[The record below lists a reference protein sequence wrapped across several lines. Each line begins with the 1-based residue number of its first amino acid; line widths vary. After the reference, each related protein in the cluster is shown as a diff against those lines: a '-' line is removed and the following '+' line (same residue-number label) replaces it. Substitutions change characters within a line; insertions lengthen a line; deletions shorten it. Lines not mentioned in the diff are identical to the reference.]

1 MEAEETD
8 RPTTEK
14 KGPPDTSLNKSAGI
28 TMRPSSNTA
37 TGVSVG
43 ATATTTTTTILRG
56 WESRRSFCRAAA
68 AHRSSRSKSGK
79 DVPVPHHQ
87 RRCVSASAGPNEL
100 RAIDSSS
107 SSSSDGVHERFYH
120 REDDKEKEINDALT
134 FVEEKARKTTNRVSR
149 PARRPKAKKTG
160 TTSSGKDKVVVASE
174 NSTASY
180 SSARASTKTNSK
192 EKKPA
197 GTRERTVTFAS
208 RYHGASSSKNGQR
221 RYERANS
228 IDEELMMSRD
238 GDSSGSYD
246 EGGGR
251 SSYNRGGRSSSSSR
265 NSFRNTNVE
274 NYNQVLRAF
283 DSAPSSSFREDEDQ
297 DADEND
303 ALKAANVDKFGD
315 DGNDGD
321 DAFIISAPGVGQSW
335 AKLELAADTGNA
347 PKALEALEALLEMGC
362 AQPLRAY
369 NSALRACKRARPPAY
384 RSATALLQRMREQ
397 DKVDVKPN
405 QRTYHEVIAAYA
417 RAHEWRLA
425 EKTFEEMK
433 RDPNVGWKE
442 TLEKIAAE
450 YENENDDE
458 DDDYEENSYEGN
470 NRNSRYS
477 TSSYSRRNGGGGRYG
492 GGGYG
497 DQRRSVARDR
507 TDPSDDIVRVY
518 TSLISA
524 YGKGGQWEKALAAFK
539 ELESTPGCFC
549 DTGAHNALLSAAVSG
564 ARYPEAAQLF
574 TSMAKNPR
582 VRRNVT
588 TYNSLITSY
597 GKQRK
602 IGDMESIFVQ
612 MTRNGVWPN
621 ETTHA
626 VMIAAHGNNNSSVE
640 KDCKR
645 ALELLTRCARN
656 PKLRCSAV
664 VFNSALGACAKQSDH
679 ESFNFVLKM
688 MREEGIVPTLITYNT
703 RLMEA
708 TARRD
713 WRGAARAYKE
723 LLLDGLLPDSI
734 TFDCLCGIEKL
745 VLARERMEAMALEE
759 EDRKEALVEDSSTI
773 DAKDVAERDNA
784 HLRSVDDEGDEDEDE
799 DDLLVSSNPMGEL
812 PDLLLEIIRDEALNA
827 KLKNNKGIRT
837 AAYDA
842 YSRVCYADGRYD
854 EVADAFSRMISEN
867 IPRTVH
873 TYNSLLLSFEASY
886 KWREAENTMNLMK
899 KETPEIIPDALT
911 FDALIDVCEE
921 MGQWDRATQYLE
933 DAQNKYGYLGC
944 EDELGVLDLHRVR
957 SAGTAQCVLR
967 WWLRRMRQRAL
978 APMDIQSAGKG
989 TRTLLNGTS
998 KETLPISIRDLPE
1011 EISVVTGWGKHS
1023 TVYGRSPVKTRVLAT
1038 MKALNSPFTVPER
1051 NIGSVVADRGAVRSW
1066 LVKEELLSLG
1076 RFLLGNKDALKRNF
1090 NPMSGPHQV
1099 TDEDVLSEATTTSKP
1114 Q

>member
-1 MEAEETD
+1 MRVALAVASTPLVVVVAAHEKAE
-8 RPTTEK
+8 RRRK
-14 KGPPDTSLNKSAGI
+14 TSSSSARGLSALNGGGRHTRGDHVRLDAIRDNTNSDSS
-28 TMRPSSNTA
+28 SSNAQSEEYDDDDEMMTMMM
-37 TGVSVG
+37 TTNKTTKKVSRPARKPKV
-43 ATATTTTTTILRG
+43 
-56 WESRRSFCRAAA
+56 
-68 AHRSSRSKSGK
+68 SKTKMKNERLK
-79 DVPVPHHQ
+79 DNPPGTSPE
-87 RRCVSASAGPNEL
+87 REN
-100 RAIDSSS
+100 SSS
-107 SSSSDGVHERFYH
+107 SSSS
-120 REDDKEKEINDALT
+120 LS
-134 FVEEKARKTTNRVSR
+134 SR
-149 PARRPKAKKTG
+149 Q
-160 TTSSGKDKVVVASE
+160 TSTKDKKQLSSTSE
-174 NSTASY
+174 SSTK
-180 SSARASTKTNSK
+180 SSA
-192 EKKPA
+192 A
-197 GTRERTVTFAS
+197 GTRERTATFAS
-208 RYHGASSSKNGQR
+208 RYQGTMQASFGRSDGSSPPRK
-221 RYERANS
+221 YERANS
-228 IDEELMMSRD
+228 IDEELMMS
-238 GDSSGSYD
+238 SSNSSHSSYD
-246 EGGGR
+246 DHEGGGR
-251 SSYNRGGRSSSSSR
+251 RDSYNRGGRSSSSSNPNR
-265 NSFRNTNVE
+265 NSFRSANVE
-274 NYNQVLRAF
+274 SYNQVLRAF
-283 DSAPSSSFREDEDQ
+283 DSVSREDEDD

-315 DGNDGD
+315 DGSDEY
-321 DAFIISAPGVGQSW
+321 DALAISAPGVGQSW

-347 PKALEALEALLEMGC
+347 PKALEALEALLEMEC

-384 RSATALLQRMREQ
+384 RSATTLLQRMRAQE
-397 DKVDVKPN
+397 KSDVKPN

-425 EKTFEEMK
+425 ERTFEEMK
-433 RDPNVGWKE
+433 RDPNVGWHE
-442 TLEKIAAE
+442 TLDKIAAE
-450 YENENDDE
+450 YENKTNKDDDDREDDE
-458 DDDYEENSYEGN
+458 DSYN
-470 NRNSRYS
+470 NSRYS
-477 TSSYSRRNGGGGRYG
+477 RSGGGGRYG

-497 DQRRSVARDR
+497 ERRPFVARDR
-507 TDPSDDIVRVY
+507 KGPSNDIVRVY

-524 YGKGGQWEKALAAFK
+524 YGKGGQWEKALAAFQ
-539 ELESTPGCFC
+539 ELENTPGCFC
-549 DTGAHNALLSAAVSG
+549 DTGSHNALLSAAVS
-564 ARYPEAAQLF
+564 AAKYPEAAQLF

-602 IGDMESIFVQ
+602 IGDMESIFAQ
-612 MTRNGVWPN
+612 MARNGVFAN

-626 VMIAAHGNNNSSVE
+626 VMIAAHGNNTSTGD

-645 ALELLTRCARN
+645 ALDLLTRCARN

-679 ESFNFVLKM
+679 ESFNLVLKM

-703 RLMEA
+703 RLMES

-713 WRGAARAYKE
+713 WREAARAYKE

-745 VLARERMEAMALEE
+745 VLARERMEALALEE
-759 EDRKEALVEDSSTI
+759 EDWKGLKIEALEDDPSTMA
-773 DAKDVAERDNA
+773 AKDVAKRDNA
-784 HLRSVDDEGDEDEDE
+784 HLNSDDEDDEDE
-799 DDLLVSSNPMGEL
+799 DDDLLSRSNPMGEL
-812 PDLLLEIIRDEALNA
+812 PDLLLDIIRDEALNA
-827 KLKNNKGIRT
+827 KLKNNKGVQT

-842 YSRVCYADGRYD
+842 YLRVCYADGRFD
-854 EVADAFSRMISEN
+854 EVSDAFSRMISEKV
-867 IPRTVH
+867 PRTVH
-873 TYNSLLLSFEASY
+873 TYNSLLISFEASC
-886 KWREAENTMNLMK
+886 KWREAENAMNLMK
-899 KETPEIIPDALT
+899 KETPEIFPDALT

-989 TRTLLNGTS
+989 TRTLLTGTS
-998 KETLPISIRDLPE
+998 KETLPISIRDLPD

-1038 MKALNSPFTVPER
+1038 MKALNSPFTVPEK
-1051 NIGSVVADRGAVRSW
+1051 NIGSVVAERGAVRSW

-1076 RFLLGNKDALKRNF
+1076 RFLLGNRDALKRNF
-1090 NPMSGPHQV
+1090 NPMSGPRKV
-1099 TDEDVLSEATTTSKP
+1099 TDEDVLSEATTSKP

>member
-1 MEAEETD
+1 
-8 RPTTEK
+8 
-14 KGPPDTSLNKSAGI
+14 
-28 TMRPSSNTA
+28 MRA
-37 TGVSVG
+37 VVG
-43 ATATTTTTTILRG
+43 AAAQSSSSVPMMPTLSAARKMNSTLSKGVKFGKDGASSSSCRSASFAP
-56 WESRRSFCRAAA
+56 SRRRRDSGGRGGKGGLEAI
-68 AHRSSRSKSGK
+68 RDNSSTTDEDEIISASRKTTNKVSQPARKPKQAKKSTSSSGQTSSSSGK
-79 DVPVPHHQ
+79 DKVHSTGEKIH
-87 RRCVSASAGPNEL
+87 
-100 RAIDSSS
+100 SSS
-107 SSSSDGVHERFYH
+107 SSSSF
-120 REDDKEKEINDALT
+120 
-134 FVEEKARKTTNRVSR
+134 
-149 PARRPKAKKTG
+149 
-160 TTSSGKDKVVVASE
+160 SSTGKD
-174 NSTASY
+174 
-180 SSARASTKTNSK
+180 
-192 EKKPA
+192 KKPA
-197 GTRERTVTFAS
+197 GTRERTATFAS
-208 RYHGASSSKNGQR
+208 RYQGAAGGNGGGSR

-228 IDEELMMSRD
+228 IDEELMMGSRD
-238 GDSSGSYD
+238 GGEYYGGASGSYD
-246 EGGGR
+246 AEEGGSSR
-251 SSYNRGGRSSSSSR
+251 SSSYNRGGRSSSSSSSSGGGR
-265 NSFRNTNVE
+265 NSFRSTNME
-274 NYNQVLRAF
+274 SYNQVLRAF
-283 DSAPSSSFREDEDQ
+283 DSVSSSSSSFREDEDQ

-315 DGNDGD
+315 DGGD
-321 DAFIISAPGVGQSW
+321 ENGAFAISAPGVGQSW

-384 RSATALLQRMREQ
+384 RSATTLLQRMREQ
-397 DKVDVKPN
+397 EKSDVKPN

-425 EKTFEEMK
+425 ERTFEEMK
-433 RDPNVGWKE
+433 RDPNVGWQE
-442 TLEKIAAE
+442 TLEKIATE
-450 YENENDDE
+450 YRNENGENEDDDE
-458 DDDYEENSYEGN
+458 DEDSYSA
-470 NRNSRYS
+470 SRYS
-477 TSSYSRRNGGGGRYG
+477 SSSYNRRSSGTY
-492 GGGYG
+492 GGYG
-497 DQRRSVARDR
+497 RRLVARDR

-539 ELESTPGCFC
+539 ELENTPGCFC
-549 DTGAHNALLSAAVSG
+549 DTGSHNALLSAAVSA

-602 IGDMESIFVQ
+602 IGDMESIFAQ
-612 MTRNGVWPN
+612 MARNGVWPN

-626 VMIAAHGNNNSSVE
+626 VMIAAHGNNNSTGD

-645 ALELLTRCARN
+645 ALDLLTRCARN

-679 ESFNFVLKM
+679 ESFNLVLKM

-713 WRGAARAYKE
+713 WREAARAYKE

-745 VLARERMEAMALEE
+745 VLARERMEALALEE
-759 EDRKEALVEDSSTI
+759 ELKEALVDDSSTM

-784 HLRSVDDEGDEDEDE
+784 SLISDDEDDEDDE
-799 DDLLVSSNPMGEL
+799 DDLLLSTSNPMGEL
-812 PDLLLEIIRDEALNA
+812 PDLLLDIIRDEALNT
-827 KLKNNKGIRT
+827 KLKNNKGVQT

-842 YSRVCYADGRYD
+842 YLRVCYADGRYD
-854 EVADAFSRMISEN
+854 EVADAFSRMISEK

-873 TYNSLLLSFEASY
+873 TYNSLLISFEASC
-886 KWREAENTMNLMK
+886 KWREAENAMNLMK
-899 KETPEIIPDALT
+899 KETPEILPDALT

-933 DAQNKYGYLGC
+933 DAQNKFGYLGC

-989 TRTLLNGTS
+989 TRTLLTGSS

-1038 MKALNSPFTVPER
+1038 MKALNSPFTVPEK
-1051 NIGSVVADRGAVRSW
+1051 NIGSVVAERGAVRSW

-1090 NPMSGPHQV
+1090 NPMSGPRKV
-1099 TDEDVLSEATTTSKP
+1099 TDEDVLSEATISKP

>member
-1 MEAEETD
+1 
-8 RPTTEK
+8 
-14 KGPPDTSLNKSAGI
+14 
-28 TMRPSSNTA
+28 
-37 TGVSVG
+37 
-43 ATATTTTTTILRG
+43 
-56 WESRRSFCRAAA
+56 
-68 AHRSSRSKSGK
+68 
-79 DVPVPHHQ
+79 
-87 RRCVSASAGPNEL
+87 
-100 RAIDSSS
+100 
-107 SSSSDGVHERFYH
+107 
-120 REDDKEKEINDALT
+120 
-134 FVEEKARKTTNRVSR
+134 
-149 PARRPKAKKTG
+149 
-160 TTSSGKDKVVVASE
+160 
-174 NSTASY
+174 
-180 SSARASTKTNSK
+180 
-192 EKKPA
+192 
-197 GTRERTVTFAS
+197 
-208 RYHGASSSKNGQR
+208 
-221 RYERANS
+221 
-228 IDEELMMSRD
+228 MMGSRD
-238 GDSSGSYD
+238 GGEYYGASGSYD
-246 EGGGR
+246 ADEGGSSR
-251 SSYNRGGRSSSSSR
+251 SSSYNRGGRSSSSSSSSSSGGGR
-265 NSFRNTNVE
+265 NSFRSTNME
-274 NYNQVLRAF
+274 SYNQVLRAF
-283 DSAPSSSFREDEDQ
+283 DSVSSSSSSFREDEDQ

-315 DGNDGD
+315 DGGD
-321 DAFIISAPGVGQSW
+321 ENGTFAISAPGVGQSW

-384 RSATALLQRMREQ
+384 RSATTLLQRMREQ
-397 DKVDVKPN
+397 EKSDVKPN

-425 EKTFEEMK
+425 ERTFEEMK
-433 RDPNVGWKE
+433 RDPNVGWQE
-442 TLEKIAAE
+442 TLEKIATE
-450 YENENDDE
+450 YRNENDENE
-458 DDDYEENSYEGN
+458 DDDEDEDSYS
-470 NRNSRYS
+470 NSRYLS
-477 TSSYSRRNGGGGRYG
+477 SSYSRRSSGRYG
-492 GGGYG
+492 GYG
-497 DQRRSVARDR
+497 RRFVARDR

-539 ELESTPGCFC
+539 ELENTPGCFC
-549 DTGAHNALLSAAVSG
+549 DTGSHNALLSAAVSA

-602 IGDMESIFVQ
+602 IGDMESIFAQ
-612 MTRNGVWPN
+612 MARNGVWPN

-626 VMIAAHGNNNSSVE
+626 VMIAAHGNNNSTGD

-645 ALELLTRCARN
+645 ALDLLTRCARN

-679 ESFNFVLKM
+679 ESFNLVLKM

-713 WRGAARAYKE
+713 WREAARAYKE

-745 VLARERMEAMALEE
+745 VLARERMEALALEE
-759 EDRKEALVEDSSTI
+759 GLKEALVDDSSTM

-784 HLRSVDDEGDEDEDE
+784 SLISDDEDDEDDE
-799 DDLLVSSNPMGEL
+799 DDLLLSTSNPMGEL
-812 PDLLLEIIRDEALNA
+812 PDLLLDIIRDEALNT
-827 KLKNNKGIRT
+827 KLKNNKGVQT

-842 YSRVCYADGRYD
+842 YLRVCYADGRYD
-854 EVADAFSRMISEN
+854 EVADAFSRMISEK

-873 TYNSLLLSFEASY
+873 TYNSLLISFEASC
-886 KWREAENTMNLMK
+886 KWREAENAMNLMK
-899 KETPEIIPDALT
+899 KETPEILPDALT

-933 DAQNKYGYLGC
+933 DAQNKFGYLGC

-989 TRTLLNGTS
+989 TRTLLTGSS

-1038 MKALNSPFTVPER
+1038 MKALNSPFTVPEK
-1051 NIGSVVADRGAVRSW
+1051 NIGSVVAERGAVRSW

-1090 NPMSGPHQV
+1090 NPMSGPRKV
-1099 TDEDVLSEATTTSKP
+1099 TDEDVLSEATISKP